1 MSTDNPG
8 VLTIDDARRVRDAD
22 GILADAN
29 AAGLFAASDLHITS
43 RMVRMCG
50 EPVAVAA
57 QVAIAL
63 AVRSVRLGSTC
74 FALTT
79 VDELPGA
86 QSLALPSAAEM
97 LAELRGCPLVVG
109 ARGST
114 LQPVV
119 LMDSDDGPLVYLQKY
134 FRQEQS
140 IRQTLANR
148 ATSAPDVDVEAV
160 RAQVAQVFAD
170 STAEPRQR
178 LAAEVA
184 ASHWTSI
191 LAGGPGTGKTYTVA
205 RILAVLDSLAGGD
218 LRIGMCAPTGRAA
231 AQLQASVDLDGT
243 LPTSVRAV
251 TVHSLLGWRPGTTPR
266 YGLANKLPHDVI
278 VVDETSMLSMTAM
291 SRLLDAVRSDA
302 RLILVGDP
310 HQLASVEAGAV
321 LADLVERAPG
331 PPSGQ
336 ASATTAGD
344 PSIEMN
350 ADESARLRDGVVTL
364 RRGFRFGG
372 QISRVADAVN
382 RGDADAVVD
391 LVTSADIDDVQLVAP
406 DKLDAV
412 HDDIVAWGTALHRAA
427 HTGDVDAA
435 LAALDSHRILCAHRE
450 GLWGVRGW
458 QRRVADWLS
467 ESPGLPRI
475 ELDTMV
481 WSLGEPLL
489 VTSNDRQTGT
499 FNGDCGVVV
508 RAGGETDSDRLEVAF
523 RRGAQERLIAP
534 VQLPDV
540 APAYAMTIHRSQG
553 SQFGGVTIVLPPSGS
568 ELLTREL
575 LYTAITRARTRV
587 RIVGTREVLAEA
599 VTRRVHRASGL
610 RSAVRELA

>member
-8 VLTIDDARRVRDAD
+8 VLSVDDARRVRDAE

-29 AAGLFAASDLHITS
+29 VAGLFAASDLHITS

-86 QSLALPSAAEM
+86 QALALPSAVEM
-97 LAELRGCPLVVG
+97 LAELRDCPLVVG

-160 RAQVAQVFAD
+160 RAQVAEVFAD

-251 TVHSLLGWRPGTTPR
+251 TVHSLLGWRPGSTPR

-331 PPSGQ
+331 PPSVR
-336 ASATTAGD
+336 ASAPTAGD
-344 PSIEMN
+344 SSIEMN
-350 ADESARLRDGVVTL
+350 ADESARLKDGVVTL

-427 HTGDVDAA
+427 DTGDVDAA

-475 ELDTMV
+475 ALDTMV
-481 WSLGEPLL
+481 WSVGEPLL

-508 RAGGETDSDRLEVAF
+508 RVGGETDPDRLEVAF

>member
-1 MSTDNPG
+1 M
-8 VLTIDDARRVRDAD
+8 TIDDARRVRDAD

-251 TVHSLLGWRPGTTPR
+251 TVHSLLGWRPGSTPR

>member
-1 MSTDNPG
+1 MTTDNPG
-8 VLTIDDARRVRDAD
+8 VLSVDDARRVRDAD

-29 AAGLFAASDLHITS
+29 AAGLFAASDLHITT

-86 QSLALPSAAEM
+86 QSLSLPSAAEM
-97 LAELRGCPLVVG
+97 LAELRECPLVVG

-119 LMDSDDGPLVYLQKY
+119 LMDSDDGPLVYLRKY

-160 RAQVAQVFAD
+160 RAQIAQVFAD

-251 TVHSLLGWRPGTTPR
+251 TVHSLLGWRPGSTPR

-331 PPSGQ
+331 PASGQ
-336 ASATTAGD
+336 GFPTTPGD
-344 PSIEMN
+344 PSIEMT

-391 LVTSADIDDVQLVAP
+391 LVTSPDIDDVQLVAP
-406 DKLDAV
+406 DHLDAV
-412 HDDIVAWGTALHRAA
+412 HDDVVAWGTALHRAA
-427 HTGDVDAA
+427 HAGDVDAA
-435 LAALDSHRILCAHRE
+435 LAALDSHRVLCAHRE

-458 QRRVADWLS
+458 RRRVADWLS

-481 WSLGEPLL
+481 WSVGEPLL
-489 VTSNDRQTGT
+489 VTANDRQTGT

-508 RAGGETDSDRLEVAF
+508 RAGGETDPDRLEVAF

>member
-1 MSTDNPG
+1 M
-8 VLTIDDARRVRDAD
+8 
-22 GILADAN
+22 
-29 AAGLFAASDLHITS
+29 
-43 RMVRMCG
+43 
-50 EPVAVAA
+50 
-57 QVAIAL
+57 
-63 AVRSVRLGSTC
+63 
-74 FALTT
+74 
-79 VDELPGA
+79 
-86 QSLALPSAAEM
+86 
-97 LAELRGCPLVVG
+97 
-109 ARGST
+109 
-114 LQPVV
+114 
-119 LMDSDDGPLVYLQKY
+119 
-134 FRQEQS
+134 
-140 IRQTLANR
+140 
-148 ATSAPDVDVEAV
+148 
-160 RAQVAQVFAD
+160 
-170 STAEPRQR
+170 
-178 LAAEVA
+178 
-184 ASHWTSI
+184 
-191 LAGGPGTGKTYTVA
+191 
-205 RILAVLDSLAGGD
+205 
-218 LRIGMCAPTGRAA
+218 
-231 AQLQASVDLDGT
+231 
-243 LPTSVRAV
+243 
-251 TVHSLLGWRPGTTPR
+251 
-266 YGLANKLPHDVI
+266 I

-331 PPSGQ
+331 PPTP
-336 ASATTAGD
+336 SAYPTMPLD
-344 PSIEMN
+344 SSIELD
-350 ADESARLRDGVVTL
+350 ADESARLSDGVVTL

-372 QISRVADAVN
+372 EISRVADAVN

-391 LVTSADIDDVQLVAP
+391 LVTSPEIADVQLVAP
-406 DKLDAV
+406 DNLDSV
-412 HDDIVAWGTALHRAA
+412 RDDIVAWGRALHRAA
-427 HTGDVDAA
+427 HTGHVDAA
-435 LAALDSHRILCAHRE
+435 LAALDSHRVLCAHRE

-481 WSLGEPLL
+481 WSVGEPLL

-508 RAGGETDSDRLEVAF
+508 RTGDETDPDRVQVAF

-610 RSAVRELA
+610 RSSVRDLA

>member
-251 TVHSLLGWRPGTTPR
+251 TVHSLLGWRPGSTPR

-610 RSAVRELA
+610 RSSVRDLA

>member
-1 MSTDNPG
+1 
-8 VLTIDDARRVRDAD
+8 
-22 GILADAN
+22 
-29 AAGLFAASDLHITS
+29 
-43 RMVRMCG
+43 
-50 EPVAVAA
+50 
-57 QVAIAL
+57 
-63 AVRSVRLGSTC
+63 
-74 FALTT
+74 
-79 VDELPGA
+79 
-86 QSLALPSAAEM
+86 
-97 LAELRGCPLVVG
+97 
-109 ARGST
+109 
-114 LQPVV
+114 
-119 LMDSDDGPLVYLQKY
+119 
-134 FRQEQS
+134 
-140 IRQTLANR
+140 
-148 ATSAPDVDVEAV
+148 
-160 RAQVAQVFAD
+160 
-170 STAEPRQR
+170 
-178 LAAEVA
+178 
-184 ASHWTSI
+184 
-191 LAGGPGTGKTYTVA
+191 
-205 RILAVLDSLAGGD
+205 
-218 LRIGMCAPTGRAA
+218 MCAPTGRAA

-251 TVHSLLGWRPGTTPR
+251 TVHSLLGWRPGSTPR

-331 PPSGQ
+331 PPSVR
-336 ASATTAGD
+336 ASAPTAGD
-344 PSIEMN
+344 SSIEMN
-350 ADESARLRDGVVTL
+350 ADESARLKDGVVTL

-427 HTGDVDAA
+427 DTGDVDAA

-481 WSLGEPLL
+481 WSVGEPLL

-508 RAGGETDSDRLEVAF
+508 RVGGETDPDRLEVAF